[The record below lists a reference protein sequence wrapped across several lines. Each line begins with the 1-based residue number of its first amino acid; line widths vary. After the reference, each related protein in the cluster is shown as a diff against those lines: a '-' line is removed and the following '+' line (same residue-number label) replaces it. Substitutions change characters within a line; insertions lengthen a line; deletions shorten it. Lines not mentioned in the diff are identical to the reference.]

1 MNIFEYEIND
11 GLEHAIK
18 ASASVCYAS
27 VAEPSLCL
35 DSKILKRPKSLASAD
50 DSDLYY
56 VQSILVS
63 SSWNKNDDIFD
74 KAEIWKARH
83 TPEDKPT
90 NLEHDESAIIGHII
104 SNWPIDDNG
113 QLIDDNTNVDD
124 LPEKFHILT
133 GSVIYKA
140 YTIPELQKRAGK
152 LIAEIEEG
160 NKYVSMECLFG
171 NFDYGLINKSTG
183 EYRILPRNNES
194 SYLTKYLRAY
204 GGQGEYDNYKIGRVL
219 RNITFSGKGFVDK
232 PANPDSVIFTKNMV
246 SKSSEKTLNEKNTD
260 LDNTGVSNNQLN
272 SNVETIIMSS
282 ENKEVVSASTV
293 AEENLV
299 VTQPEVSTETVVAD
313 AVQDYVSELESLK
326 KAKEEAAKLHEE
338 AMMVKTTENEKMKQ
352 ELAEI
357 GRAHV

>member
-1 MNIFEYEIND
+1 M
-11 GLEHAIK
+11 
-18 ASASVCYAS
+18 
-27 VAEPSLCL
+27 
-35 DSKILKRPKSLASAD
+35 
-50 DSDLYY
+50 
-56 VQSILVS
+56 
-63 SSWNKNDDIFD
+63 
-74 KAEIWKARH
+74 
-83 TPEDKPT
+83 
-90 NLEHDESAIIGHII
+90 
-104 SNWPIDDNG
+104 
-113 QLIDDNTNVDD
+113 
-124 LPEKFHILT
+124 
-133 GSVIYKA
+133 
-140 YTIPELQKRAGK
+140 
-152 LIAEIEEG
+152 
-160 NKYVSMECLFG
+160 LF
-171 NFDYGLINKSTG
+171 
-183 EYRILPRNNES
+183 R

-282 ENKEVVSASTV
+282 ENQEVVSASTV

-352 ELAEI
+352 ELAELKKVVENYMAKEAEMTRNNMMMQRQASLVELGVDSDTAAATVQKLEHLDDNAFAVMTSLFANSFEALAKKKDAATQNEVVGEKKDAKETKKI